1 MFFLFLLI
9 VFLLPVSED
18 VELRNAA
25 QSPRESNSYLAAAGI
40 DGNPATY
47 SMTDRDRGVHWWR
60 ASMDLV
66 IVHELS
72 LKAYSEDHGI
82 KVSLYKNGSTV
93 GECGVHPGDGKFFN
107 MGCDKVPADKVML
120 ILKDSQMT
128 VYELTVKGIMVPL
141 GNSLLII

>member
-1 MFFLFLLI
+1 M
-9 VFLLPVSED
+9 D

-25 QSPRESNSYLAAAGI
+25 QSSGESDIYLAEAGI
-40 DGNPATY
+40 DGDPDTF
-47 SMTDRDRGVHWWR
+47 SMTNNRGAHWWR

-72 LKAYSEDHGI
+72 LRAFSEGDHGI

-93 GECGVHPGDGKFFN
+93 GECGMHPGTGVFFD
-107 MGCDKVPADKVML
+107 MGCDKVPADMVML
-120 ILKDSQMT
+120 LLKDSQMT